1 MSGLGRRDL
10 GVGLGALA
18 LGACLPSTP
27 ASGQVSPQKGGTLN
41 VGLPSDSKSMDPI
54 YSVQFTE
61 RQVLYLLFNTLV
73 RYGPDF
79 SIHPELAE
87 SWSVEDA
94 GKRVTFKLRQ
104 GVDFH
109 DGTPFDA
116 AAVKWNIDRRL
127 DPAVAS
133 PQHDQLAPI
142 VAAVEVV
149 DGRTVAFVLK
159 APYAGLLSL
168 LGERPGFMLS
178 PTAAERLGKDFG
190 NAPVGS
196 GAFVFKEWVRGSH
209 LTVERNS
216 KYWETGKPY
225 LDRVVFR
232 DISGAVVGVQ
242 RLVTGEVD
250 FIADLSPQ
258 DVKQLQGRSGIA
270 LAPITIG
277 RWYALQW
284 HVFKEPFSN
293 DKLRQAIAHGID
305 RKRINAI
312 VMDGKGTISDG
323 PTPPGLWWFDPAI
336 KSYAYDPV
344 KAQALLKEA
353 GYGNGFEFTLSTP
366 QVTAMSQIN
375 QLVQEQL
382 EAVGIRL
389 KLEPVAQSEWYAKL
403 VRKETNFSPNRW
415 TQRPDPDGLLYILFH
430 SKGYANTTGFNN
442 ARVDALLDQARQSFD
457 QAERKKLYSEVQ
469 AIIAR
474 EVPMLPLF
482 FSVEYAALRDS
493 VQGFEWIAD
502 QIPRFRDL
510 WKK

>member
-18 LGACLPSTP
+18 LSACLPPRT
-27 ASGQVSPQKGGTLN
+27 ASGQVSSQKGGTLN

-87 SWSVEDA
+87 SWRVEDG

-127 DPAVAS
+127 DPAAAS

-196 GAFVFKEWVRGSH
+196 GPFVFKEWVRGSH

-216 KYWETGKPY
+216 KYW
-225 LDRVVFR
+225 
-232 DISGAVVGVQ
+232 
-242 RLVTGEVD
+242 
-250 FIADLSPQ
+250 
-258 DVKQLQGRSGIA
+258 
-270 LAPITIG
+270 
-277 RWYALQW
+277 
-284 HVFKEPFSN
+284 
-293 DKLRQAIAHGID
+293 
-305 RKRINAI
+305 
-312 VMDGKGTISDG
+312 
-323 PTPPGLWWFDPAI
+323 
-336 KSYAYDPV
+336 
-344 KAQALLKEA
+344 
-353 GYGNGFEFTLSTP
+353 
-366 QVTAMSQIN
+366 
-375 QLVQEQL
+375 
-382 EAVGIRL
+382 
-389 KLEPVAQSEWYAKL
+389 
-403 VRKETNFSPNRW
+403 
-415 TQRPDPDGLLYILFH
+415 
-430 SKGYANTTGFNN
+430 
-442 ARVDALLDQARQSFD
+442 
-457 QAERKKLYSEVQ
+457 
-469 AIIAR
+469 
-474 EVPMLPLF
+474 
-482 FSVEYAALRDS
+482 
-493 VQGFEWIAD
+493 
-502 QIPRFRDL
+502 
-510 WKK
+510 